1 MTGITVFLLFLG
13 FPLYNTEERVV
24 NELYSLIEKGQSSFV
39 DAAPGNQSRMVVKES
54 SLPINELLEK
64 GSKTSESKLALHPL
78 PSALW
83 PKHSDL
89 APIPRHH
96 TPHNKSKKAPKS
108 DRLLEHNS
116 EKTRG
121 EAVGLLPKAP
131 LSGATAAATNRS
143 GQKPSQDVQSNIG
156 PPQQGE
162 AEGHPNSRPRGPAHS
177 QPQAQPHQPAPS
189 PRRDPPNRRLDPE
202 ENRPGKSSL
211 YQSGIGAASRNN
223 SRPPVVFN
231 RRSSSLLYHFD
242 ILRREPDFTHDA
254 FCMSEC
260 RKEKEERE
268 YYCYSEFAVN
278 GIVHDIEVLRT
289 RYIIMGQIYHRRRHL
304 PNDLLNLLSGKLKP
318 GDGLLRSSNYVKR
331 FNKRRHQK
339 ALEATRS
346 SSSWSVPRLHEA
358 SIWDQRWR
366 EQMQAGRKQEPAPHL
381 CYYRS
386 RRTFLIAEDVKGGRR
401 VGGQEGREE
410 GEVGAAGWDGTC
422 RPNWVQDH
430 PAPALQWRCWRLG
443 SVTPVRADFQ
453 LGVCSPL
460 ERL

>member
-1 MTGITVFLLFLG
+1 MWRGTRSLS
-13 FPLYNTEERVV
+13 
-24 NELYSLIEKGQSSFV
+24 ELYTLIEKGPPGFV
-39 DAAPGNQSRMVVKES
+39 DPAPNNQSWVLVKEH

-64 GSKTSESKLALHPL
+64 NSKPGESKFSLHPL
-78 PSALW
+78 PSAVW

-89 APIPRHH
+89 APVPRHH
-96 TPHNKSKKAPKS
+96 GAHNKAKKGPKS
-108 DRLLEHNS
+108 DRLVEHNS

-121 EAVGLLPKAP
+121 EVSGLLPKTP
-131 LSGATAAATNRS
+131 LPGATAAATNRTVQRS
-143 GQKPSQDVQSNIG
+143 SQETQSNHS

-162 AEGHPNSRPRGPAHS
+162 SDGHPNSRPRGPALT
-177 QPQAQPHQPAPS
+177 QPQTQPHQPAPS

-211 YQSGIGAASRNN
+211 YQSGLGVATRNN

-242 ILRREPDFTHDA
+242 ILRRDSDFTHDA

-278 GIVHDIEVLRT
+278 GIVHDIEVLRKGIRLITLMVSSDGFYKMSRLYVTPDSFFFKVRLLVLDTYKCSKPCPDIKLGT

-304 PNDLLNLLSGKLKP
+304 PSDLLNLLGGKLKP
-318 GDGLLRSSNYVKR
+318 GDGLLRSNNYVKR

-346 SSSWSVPRLHEA
+346 R
-358 SIWDQRWR
+358 
-366 EQMQAGRKQEPAPHL
+366 
-381 CYYRS
+381 
-386 RRTFLIAEDVKGGRR
+386 
-401 VGGQEGREE
+401 
-410 GEVGAAGWDGTC
+410 C
-422 RPNWVQDH
+422 R
-430 PAPALQWRCWRLG
+430 
-443 SVTPVRADFQ
+443 
-453 LGVCSPL
+453 
-460 ERL
+460 